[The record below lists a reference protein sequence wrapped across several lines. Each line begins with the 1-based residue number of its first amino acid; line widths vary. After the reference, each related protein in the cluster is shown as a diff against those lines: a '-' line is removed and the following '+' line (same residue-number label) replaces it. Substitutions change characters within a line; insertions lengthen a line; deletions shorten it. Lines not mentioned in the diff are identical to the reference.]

1 MLEYSKSAKSWELLA
16 GYLLSVPLVFWSQR
30 AAWRK
35 KQLGKV
41 NASEYKEC
49 CAFTKN
55 LNMQLLS
62 ALRLIWKQTIYKS
75 IAVQL

>member
-1 MLEYSKSAKSWELLA
+1 MQSLES
-16 GYLLSVPLVFWSQR
+16 YLLDIFCRYRYFLITTCSLK
-30 AAWRK
+30 K

-62 ALRLIWKQTIYKS
+62 ALRLI
-75 IAVQL
+75 